1 MKLGLLLGDMVEVTP
16 VVAIAVAIFP
26 KGKTNN
32 EKTNKVAMDRVWT
45 EFSFGLLPQVIDR
58 RGCRSFVIFRG
69 NDDVS

>member
-1 MKLGLLLGDMVEVTP
+1 MEVTF
-16 VVAIAVAIFP
+16 VALIAVAFFP
-26 KGKTNN
+26 KRKTNN
-32 EKTNKVAMDRVWT
+32 EKTNEIAIDRVWT

>member
-32 EKTNKVAMDRVWT
+32 ERTNKVAMDRVWT
-45 EFSFGLLPQVIDR
+45 EFSIELLPQGKDR
-58 RGCRSFVIFRG
+58 RGCRSFVVFRG

>member
-1 MKLGLLLGDMVEVTP
+1 MEVTP
-16 VVAIAVAIFP
+16 VVTIPSAIFP

-45 EFSFGLLPQVIDR
+45 EFSFGLLPQGIDR
-58 RGCRSFVIFRG
+58 RGCRSVVIFRG